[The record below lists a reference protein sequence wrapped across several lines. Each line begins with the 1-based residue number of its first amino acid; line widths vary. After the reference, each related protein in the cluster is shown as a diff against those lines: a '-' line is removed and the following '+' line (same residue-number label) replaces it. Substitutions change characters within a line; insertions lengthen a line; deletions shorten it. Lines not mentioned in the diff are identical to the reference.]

1 MKLAKLALIGA
12 VSLTSVAAVGTS
24 AFAEEKA
31 NMKSKTDVTFIEDTS
46 TTDPNNP
53 ENPNE
58 KVTPEN
64 PDDHEKGTKGPLSIN
79 YVSNLH
85 FGEQVISGNDQ
96 TYFAKLDKV
105 KQGSK
110 TVEVPNFVSVTDNR
124 GTNAGWKL
132 KVKQNAQFKSG
143 NSELTNAALS
153 LSNPVVNSVTD
164 AQYVPTTFKNKVT
177 LAPGGDAVEIT
188 TAVKNKGMGDWTT
201 AFGKGTEQGK
211 QSVSLFVPGTTAKE
225 KGAKYSAELTWTLED
240 TPN

>member
-64 PDDHEKGTKGPLSIN
+64 PGDHEKGTKGPLSIN

-110 TVEVPNFVSVTDNR
+110 TVEVPNFVSVTDN
-124 GTNAGWKL
+124 
-132 KVKQNAQFKSG
+132 Q
-143 NSELTNAALS
+143 
-153 LSNPVVNSVTD
+153 
-164 AQYVPTTFKNKVT
+164 
-177 LAPGGDAVEIT
+177 
-188 TAVKNKGMGDWTT
+188 
-201 AFGKGTEQGK
+201 
-211 QSVSLFVPGTTAKE
+211 
-225 KGAKYSAELTWTLED
+225 
-240 TPN
+240 

>member
-64 PDDHEKGTKGPLSIN
+64 PGDHEKGTKGPLSIN

-85 FGEQVISGNDQ
+85 FGERVISGNDQ

-153 LSNPVVNSVTD
+153 LSNPAVNSVTD
-164 AQYVPTTFKNKVT
+164 AQYAPTTFKNKVT

-188 TAVKNKGMGDWTT
+188 TAAKNKGMGDWTT

>member
-12 VSLTSVAAVGTS
+12 VSLTSVTAVGTS

-64 PDDHEKGTKGPLSIN
+64 PGEHQPGTTGPLSIN

-85 FGEQVISGNDQ
+85 FGDQVISGNDQ

-110 TVEVPNFVSVTDNR
+110 TTEVPNFVSVTDNR

-153 LSNPVVNSVTD
+153 LSNSVVNSVTD
-164 AQYVPTTFKNKVT
+164 AQYAPTTFKNKVT

-188 TAVKNKGMGDWTT
+188 TAAKNKGMGDWTT
-201 AFGKGTEQGK
+201 AFGKGAEQGK